1 MSESTALSIVPK
13 TITEVQSLAEIL
25 AKSTLLPD
33 ALRNK
38 VPDVVVSILAG
49 AELGLSPM
57 AAIRGVHVVQ
67 GKSILSA
74 DTMVG
79 LVLSSGLAEYFIQVE
94 SSPTSVTVETKR
106 KGSPQAQRC
115 TWTID
120 DAKRAALH
128 TKDNW
133 RMHPR
138 AMLAARARA
147 ELARSVYPDVLA
159 GVYSPEEHVDVR
171 PIAPHVVSNDD
182 IADAEVVEIAEFD
195 VSRIDAATTVDELK
209 ALIPDLNKLKGDA
222 RAAAKS
228 RYDERKKVLEVAA

>member
-1 MSESTALSIVPK
+1 MTESKELAIVPR

-25 AKSTLLPD
+25 AKSTLLPES
-33 ALRNK
+33 LRNK

-67 GKSILSA
+67 GKPILSA

-79 LVLSSGLAEYFIQVE
+79 LVLRSGLAEYFIQIE
-94 SSPTSVTVETKR
+94 ADGTKATFETKR

-120 DAKRAALH
+120 DAKRAAVN

-133 RMHPR
+133 RMYPR
-138 AMLAARARA
+138 AMLSARARA

-159 GVYSPEEHVDVR
+159 GVYDPNEEAVPVR
-171 PIAPHVVSNDD
+171 EKSAPTLVND
-182 IADAEVVEIAEFD
+182 AVDAEVVEVSEFD
-195 VSRIDAATTVDELK
+195 VSRIDAATTLEELK
-209 ALIPDLNKLKGDA
+209 LLVPELTKLKGDS

-228 RYDERKKVLEVAA
+228 RYDERKKALEVAA